1 MTISGGSM
9 NLISFG
15 LIFTG
20 VMLNAAAQILMKAGT
35 NAIGHFEFSMENIVP
50 IGWKLATEWHII
62 VALCCYALSVVIWI
76 LALSRVPVSIAF
88 PMLSMAYV
96 VNAHRSLVPAGRSLQ
111 PDQAGRHGGDHSGR
125 DHNFAGINNFSISVA
140 MLMIAS
146 QRITP
151 VTYYKYAASQF
162 LCVAP
167 CLTVET

>member
-1 MTISGGSM
+1 M

-35 NAIGHFEFSMENIVP
+35 NAIGHFEFSVENIAP

-96 VNAHRSLVPAGRSLQ
+96 VNALAAWYLLGEAFSPTKLVGMGVIIL
-111 PDQAGRHGGDHSGR
+111 GV
-125 DHNFAGINNFSISVA
+125 IIISRA
-140 MLMIAS
+140 
-146 QRITP
+146 
-151 VTYYKYAASQF
+151 
-162 LCVAP
+162 
-167 CLTVET
+167 

>member
-1 MTISGGSM
+1 M

-35 NAIGHFEFSMENIVP
+35 NAIGHFEFSAGNIVP
-50 IGWKLATEWHII
+50 IGWKLATEWHIL

-96 VNAHRSLVPAGRSLQ
+96 VNAIAAWYLLGEAFNPAKLVGMGVIIL
-111 PDQAGRHGGDHSGR
+111 GV
-125 DHNFAGINNFSISVA
+125 IIISRA
-140 MLMIAS
+140 
-146 QRITP
+146 
-151 VTYYKYAASQF
+151 
-162 LCVAP
+162 
-167 CLTVET
+167 